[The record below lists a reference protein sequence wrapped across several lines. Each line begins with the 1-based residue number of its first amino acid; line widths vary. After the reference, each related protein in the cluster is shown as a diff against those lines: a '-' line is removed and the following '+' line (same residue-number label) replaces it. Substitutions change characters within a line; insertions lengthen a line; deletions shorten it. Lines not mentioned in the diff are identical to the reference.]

1 MARTYK
7 QPSIVSGMTIQDILN
22 MDNKT
27 FNSLNTSDMRKVVGR
42 LVSAGNKRLRSFERA
57 RESSPATRHVAKS
70 GGSFSTKGKDLNALR
85 AEYTRTKN
93 FLQAKTGTRKGW
105 KQVKKEITAGLKKR
119 GVEMTEKQ
127 FNDVWKAYEDLKE
140 LSPEVANR
148 GLKYSVLKDVADMVT
163 DNNKSA
169 DEIAMALH
177 ENLSSI
183 YEEQAGLE
191 HGVDGVSGFF
201 EIE

>member
-7 QPSIVSGMTIQDILN
+7 QPSIVSGMTVQDILN

-57 RESSPATRHVAKS
+57 GESSPATRHVAKS
-70 GGSFSTKGKDLNALR
+70 GGAFSTKGKDLNALR
-85 AEYTRTKN
+85 AEFTRAKN
-93 FLQAKTGTRKGW
+93 FMQAKTGTRKGW
-105 KQVKKEITAGLKKR
+105 KQVKKETIAGLKKQ
-119 GVEMTEKQ
+119 GVEMTEQQ

-163 DNNKSA
+163 DTNKSA
-169 DEIAMALH
+169 DEIATALH

>member
-1 MARTYK
+1 MNRKYK
-7 QPSIVSGMTIQDILN
+7 KPSIVSGMTIHDILN

-27 FNSLNTSDMRKVVGR
+27 FNSLNTSDLRKVVGR
-42 LVSAGNKRLRSFERA
+42 LVSAGNKRLRSFESKG
-57 RESSPATRHVAKS
+57 ESSPATRHVART
-70 GGSFSTKGKDLNALR
+70 GGEFSTKGKDLNALR
-85 AEYTRTKN
+85 SEYTRAKN
-93 FLQAKTGTRKGW
+93 FLQSKTGTRKGW
-105 KQVKKEITAGLKKR
+105 KQVKKETISGLKKH
-119 GVEMTEKQ
+119 GVEMTEQQ

-148 GLKYSVLKDVADMVT
+148 GLKYSVLKDVANMVT
-163 DNNKSA
+163 DTNKSA
-169 DEIAMALH
+169 DEIATALH

-191 HGVDGVSGFF
+191 NGIDGVSGFF

>member
-7 QPSIVSGMTIQDILN
+7 QPSIVSGMSIQDILN
-22 MDNKT
+22 MDNRT

-57 RESSPATRHVAKS
+57 GESSPATRHVAKS
-70 GGSFSTKGKDLNALR
+70 GGAFSTKGKDLNALR
-85 AEYTRTKN
+85 SEYTRAKN
-93 FLQAKTGTRKGW
+93 FLQSKTGTRKGW
-105 KQVKKEITAGLKKR
+105 KQVKKETIAGLKKK
-119 GVEMTEKQ
+119 GVEMSEQQ

-163 DNNKSA
+163 DTDKSA
-169 DEIAMALH
+169 DEIATALH
-177 ENLSSI
+177 ENLSTI

>member
-7 QPSIVSGMTIQDILN
+7 QPSIVSGMTVQDILN

-70 GGSFSTKGKDLNALR
+70 GGAFSTKGKDLNALR
-85 AEYTRTKN
+85 AEYTRAKN

-105 KQVKKEITAGLKKR
+105 KQVKKETITGLKKQ
-119 GVEMTEKQ
+119 GVEMTEQQ

-163 DNNKSA
+163 DTNKSA
-169 DEIAMALH
+169 DEIATALH

>member
-7 QPSIVSGMTIQDILN
+7 QPSFVSGMTVQDILN

-57 RESSPATRHVAKS
+57 GESSPATRHVAKS
-70 GGSFSTKGKDLNALR
+70 GGAFSTKGKDLNALR
-85 AEYTRTKN
+85 AEYTRAKN

-105 KQVKKEITAGLKKR
+105 KQVKKETIAGLKKQ
-119 GVEMTEKQ
+119 GVEMTEQQ

-163 DNNKSA
+163 DTNKSA
-169 DEIAMALH
+169 DEIATALH
-177 ENLSSI
+177 ENLSSV
-183 YEEQAGLE
+183 YEVQAGLE
-191 HGVDGVSGFF
+191 NGVDGVSGFF

>member
-1 MARTYK
+1 MARVYK
-7 QPSIVSGMTIQDILN
+7 QLSLVSGMSVQDILN
-22 MDNKT
+22 MDNAT
-27 FNSLNTSDMRKVVGR
+27 FNKLTASEMRKVVGR

-57 RESSPATRHVAKS
+57 GESSPATRHVAKS
-70 GGSFSTKGKDLNALR
+70 GGVFSTKGKDLNALR
-85 AEYTRTKN
+85 AEYTRAKN

-105 KQVKKEITAGLKKR
+105 TKTKRETIEGLRKQ
-119 GVEMTEKQ
+119 GVEMSEKQ
-127 FNDVWKAYEDLKE
+127 FDKVWKAYEDLKE

-148 GLKYSVLKDVADMVT
+148 GLKYSVLKEVADMVT
-163 DNNKSA
+163 DESKSA
-169 DEIAMALH
+169 DEIATALH
-177 ENLSSI
+177 ENLSQI